1 MSVFYKKLRLIGLSF
16 KTANLTIREAF
27 SSDKKLT
34 QFIEKQV
41 AQKKIKGAF
50 SLSTC
55 NRVEIC
61 YEQEE
66 NEGNILDELI
76 KFFEVDKNKIDS
88 EQVFYIKKEEEVIKH
103 IFKVASSLDSLVIGE
118 PQITA
123 QLKKSYQQAHE
134 YNLVSGHMHKF
145 IHKALSVSK
154 KIKSDT
160 NIGKHAVSISYV
172 AIELVKK
179 VFDDLKQCKVLLL
192 GAGEMAEL
200 CLKHLQAKDIKDIS
214 IANRSLE
221 KAVALSTQYDA
232 STIAFDQ
239 YKQIMH
245 RFDIV
250 ISSTGS
256 NSFIVEYEDMK
267 KVMGKRKN
275 KPVFIIDI
283 SVPRNVNP
291 NVEQLEEVYLYNV
304 DDLEKISVNNQKIR
318 YDEALKADLII
329 SNEVNKFIDMQEQE
343 VNKDSIV
350 DLRKQY
356 QHIFSNEMKKMIK
369 SLKSVEGDDLEKI
382 EKTFEAIQKKILAS
396 PIKYVKSKPSK
407 EKIFELRKI
416 FNINDD

>member
-1 MSVFYKKLRLIGLSF
+1 MSF
-16 KTANLTIREAF
+16 KTADLAFREAF
-27 SSDKKLT
+27 SSEEKLK
-34 QFIEKQV
+34 QFIEQQIKQ
-41 AQKKIKGAF
+41 KNIKGAF

-61 YEQEE
+61 YEKEE
-66 NEGNILDELI
+66 SKESILEELI
-76 KFFEVDKNKIDS
+76 KFFNVDKNKIESDK
-88 EQVFYIKKEEEVIKH
+88 VFYFKKEEEVIKH
-103 IFKVASSLDSLVIGE
+103 VFKVASSLDSLVIGE

-134 YNLVSGHMHKF
+134 HNLVSGQMHKF

-172 AIELVKK
+172 AVELIKK
-179 VFDDLKQCKVLLL
+179 VFEDLKQCKVLLL

-200 CLKHLQAKDIKDIS
+200 CLKHLQVKEIKNIS

-221 KAVALSTQYDA
+221 KAISLSSQYDA

-239 YKQIMH
+239 YKKMMH
-245 RFDIV
+245 KFDI
-250 ISSTGS
+250 IIASTAAD
-256 NSFIVEYEDMK
+256 SFIVEYNDMK
-267 KVMGKRKN
+267 EVMTKRKN

-291 NVEQLEEVYLYNV
+291 NVEDFGEVYLYNV
-304 DDLEKISVNNQKIR
+304 DDLEKISVNNKKIR

-329 SNEVNKFIDMQEQE
+329 SEEVNKFIDMQEQE
-343 VNKDSIV
+343 ANKESIV
-350 DLRKQY
+350 ELRKKY
-356 QHIFSNEMKKMIK
+356 EDIFSYEIKKMLK
-369 SLKSVEGDDLEKI
+369 SLKSIEMEDLEKI
-382 EKTFEAIQKKILAS
+382 EKTFEAVQKKVLAN

-407 EKIFELRKI
+407 EKILELRKI
-416 FNINDD
+416 FNINND